1 MIGNSRAPQ
10 RKNNTWPLQKTT
22 NNSALI
28 GCLIYDVEKRWGS
41 VSTLLPALY
50 YIIIYKN
57 IYKRYTERKNWIIIS
72 LLSFPWRGWESS
84 ILTFPRSQGEWVCI
98 NINANELSRV
108 DALAHTQVFFY
119 SPVTHTQGGK
129 SGCHDW
135 SGATPAPHPLLYSVY
150 SRPLITQEKEGK
162 KTKKFR
168 PSSLEAAGQ

>member
-1 MIGNSRAPQ
+1 MIGNSRASQ

-50 YIIIYKN
+50 KIIIWN

-84 ILTFPRSQGEWVCI
+84 ILTFPRSLGEWVCI

-108 DALAHTQVFFY
+108 DALAHTQVFFIHL
-119 SPVTHTQGGK
+119 SRTHRGEKADVTIGRARHLPPTL
-129 SGCHDW
+129 S
-135 SGATPAPHPLLYSVY
+135 SA
-150 SRPLITQEKEGK
+150 LI
-162 KTKKFR
+162 
-168 PSSLEAAGQ
+168 